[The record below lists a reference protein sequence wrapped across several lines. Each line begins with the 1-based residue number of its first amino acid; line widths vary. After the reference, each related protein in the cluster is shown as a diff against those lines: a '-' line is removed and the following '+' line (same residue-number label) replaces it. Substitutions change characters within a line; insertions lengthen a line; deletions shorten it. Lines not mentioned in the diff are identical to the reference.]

1 MGLDNYR
8 DLIDDLAGYPP
19 SLREAAAAF
28 GSAPEG
34 EWGAAE
40 IVAHLAATEEFFL
53 QRITKL
59 MAERQPR
66 LQSFAQA
73 GEERMSELLNNSIDD
88 NLTTFGELR
97 GQTVS
102 SLMSMTLGDWER
114 TGDHPTLGEV
124 SITDT
129 VEMMVDHDAE
139 HLAQLR
145 G

>member
-8 DLIDDLAGYPP
+8 DLIDDLATYPP
-19 SLREAAAAF
+19 ILREAVAAF
-28 GSAPEG
+28 GAAPEG

-40 IVAHLAATEEFFL
+40 IVAHLTATEEFFS
-53 QRITKL
+53 QRIMRL
-59 MAERQPR
+59 LSERQPH

-73 GEERMSELLNNSIDD
+73 AEARMTELLNDSIDD
-88 NLTTFGELR
+88 NLERFGELR

-114 TGDHPTLGEV
+114 TGDHPTFGEI

-129 VEMMVDHDAE
+129 VEMISDHDAE

>member
-8 DLIDDLAGYPP
+8 DLIDDLATYVP
-19 SLREAAAAF
+19 SLREAVNAY
-28 GSAPEG
+28 GEAPAG

-40 IVAHLAATEEFFL
+40 IVAHLTAAEEFFL
-53 QRITKL
+53 ERIMKL
-59 MAERQPR
+59 LGERQPR

-73 GEERMSELLNNSIDD
+73 AGQRMSELLSNSLDD
-88 NLTTFGELR
+88 NLDRFGELR
-97 GQTVS
+97 GQAVS
-102 SLMSMTLGDWER
+102 ALMSMTLGDWER

-129 VEMMVDHDAE
+129 VEMMSDHDAE
-139 HLAQLR
+139 HLAQLH